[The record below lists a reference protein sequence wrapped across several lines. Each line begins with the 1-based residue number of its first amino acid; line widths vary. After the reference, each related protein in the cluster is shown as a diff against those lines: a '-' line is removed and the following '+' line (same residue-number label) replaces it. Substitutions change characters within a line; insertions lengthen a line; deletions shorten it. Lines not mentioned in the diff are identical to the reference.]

1 MDSSGKLAAPYRTA
15 KFTLRGIALTAVALA
30 ATSGAAIEPAAL
42 VEGLEQTRLS
52 ITTQAGRTIELRAY
66 MAKTAAQRAQGL
78 MHVRAMA
85 ADEGM
90 VFVYPRPRV
99 ISMWMKNTY
108 IPLDMLF
115 ADANGRIVH
124 LHAGAAPHDTRIIS
138 SGNKASMVV
147 ELNAG
152 SIAAYGIAT
161 GDSIRII
168 SAPAQPANQ

>member
-1 MDSSGKLAAPYRTA
+1 MNSLVSLITPYRTA
-15 KFTLRGIALTAVALA
+15 KFALRGIAVTALALA
-30 ATSGAAIEPAAL
+30 ATAGTAIEPAAL
-42 VEGLEQTRLS
+42 VAGLEQAQLR

-66 MAKTAAQRAQGL
+66 IARTAAQQAQGL

-90 VFVYPRPRV
+90 VFIYPRPRV

-115 ADANGRIVH
+115 ADTRGQIVNM
-124 LHAGAAPHDTRIIS
+124 HAGAMPHDTRIIS
-138 SGNKASMVV
+138 SGNRASMVV

-168 SAPAQPANQ
+168 YEPAQPEN